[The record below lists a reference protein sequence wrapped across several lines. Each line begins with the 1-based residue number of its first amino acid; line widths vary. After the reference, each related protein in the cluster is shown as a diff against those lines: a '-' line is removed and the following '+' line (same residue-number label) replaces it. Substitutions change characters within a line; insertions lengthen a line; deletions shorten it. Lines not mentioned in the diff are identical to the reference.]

1 MDRFFEYFAARK
13 HGQWNGRVFLPV
25 VHVESGNEFE
35 TGYRGAV
42 TAFEAGA
49 DGVFLIEMTGATY
62 HGKMTEV
69 VRDIRDTFA
78 KDGIDFAIGVN
89 YLNIAHEPDL
99 PIYEAVRLGNIPMI
113 WSDNPYGRQHVEG
126 ARAKVGWDGLYFGAV
141 AFKYQAPVSIEDLP
155 GVAQAATW
163 MDVPTTSGDGTGV
176 AIDLEKAQV
185 FSGAIPH
192 SAKGIASGVCIENID
207 QILPYFNAI
216 LASTSINQD
225 FHTLDPKKT
234 KELADAIS
242 NWQPEEGR

>member
-1 MDRFFEYFAARK
+1 MDRFFQYFAGRK
-13 HGQWNGRVFLPV
+13 HGRWNGRVFLPV

-42 TAFEAGA
+42 TAFESGA

-69 VRDIRDTFA
+69 VRDIRETFA

-89 YLNIAHEPDL
+89 YLNIAREPDL

-113 WSDNPYGRQHVEG
+113 WSDNPHGRQYVEG
-126 ARAKVGWDGLYFGAV
+126 ARSKVGWDGLYFGAV
-141 AFKYQAPVSIEDLP
+141 AFKYQAPVPIDELP
-155 GVAQAATW
+155 KIAQEATW
-163 MDVPTTSGDGTGV
+163 MDVPTTSGDGTGI

-185 FSGAIPH
+185 FAGAIPQ
-192 SAKGIASGVCIENID
+192 SARGIASGVCIENIE
-207 QILPYFNAI
+207 QILPYFNAVLVSI
-216 LASTSINQD
+216 SINRD

-234 KELADAIS
+234 KELADAIF
-242 NWQPEEGR
+242 NWKPKR